1 MNKSGNT
8 YSYKSSL
15 GFFSWKYLDWDSKL
29 LNRNAAKIIS
39 LNSSKLSEKKIRII
53 IQKLKENLVR
63 SRIDYATYRLKASD
77 FLTIHSL
84 EKEGFNLVD
93 GLINLKLDIAKI
105 VEARPKEVRE
115 AEKRDLQYLQE
126 LASGSFSET
135 RFYNDFKLE
144 KKYADKIYEEWIKNS
159 LFGKSADKVL
169 VWVEKNKVSGFI
181 AIKKSGNIVLVA
193 VNKKARGKKIGRK
206 LVKTA
211 ISYFFKWHLKE
222 STIETQMTNISALRA
237 YQACGYKITDSQ
249 LTFRWMRNEN

>member
-181 AIKKSGNIVLVA
+181 AIILN
-193 VNKKARGKKIGRK
+193 
-206 LVKTA
+206 
-211 ISYFFKWHLKE
+211 
-222 STIETQMTNISALRA
+222 
-237 YQACGYKITDSQ
+237 
-249 LTFRWMRNEN
+249 